1 MQTGISERA
10 RMLMLFTIVLTMFME
25 MLNAS
30 LMNVAIPSIKA
41 DFHADALSVRWLI
54 SGYAFGFGMTLLL
67 AGNLADTWGHRLIY
81 LLGMAIFTTCSA
93 WSMLAPGIVSLIAA
107 RMGQGIGNAMVAP
120 QMLAFMQ
127 ILFSPVERVRKL
139 PYLGVSAAMGTMLGP
154 VLGGGLISPDAGG
167 LGWRAVF
174 AMDLAGGLAALLCG
188 LAFLPKGT
196 AQGRRPASVIGTLL
210 LSGAAAC
217 LMMAFMCWGRESRF
231 NYPVGFMALA
241 VMLGL
246 ACRQWLAADRTRE
259 AIFSPELTGY
269 SNLLTGALMTVGL
282 AAGHGSFLV
291 IFNFAMQ
298 HGRGHSAF
306 HAGLMYLPFGC
317 GVLIGLIL
325 LGRRFL
331 VQHGRRVLALGALL
345 MAFGA
350 SCVMAVLGSSD
361 MPLLWAIPGCVVAGI
376 GGGMSS
382 GCLGP
387 VAVAWVHVQHAGMAS
402 ALLRLGQQM
411 GMVLGSVLIVQ
422 PYFADSGSWGYP
434 KELMAI
440 FGLQALLVVVA
451 LLALRLN
458 TPLFPMA
465 RPVPA
470 VEGAIAA

>member
-10 RMLMLFTIVLTMFME
+10 RMLILLTIVLTMFME

-41 DFHADALSVRWLI
+41 DFHADALSARWLI
-54 SGYAFGFGMTLLL
+54 SGYAFGFGMSLLL
-67 AGNLADTWGHRLIY
+67 AGNLADIWGHRLIY
-81 LLGMAIFTTCSA
+81 LTGMAIFTACSG
-93 WSMLAPGIVSLIAA
+93 WSMLAPGIGSLIAA
-107 RMGQGIGNAMVAP
+107 RIGQGIGNAMVAP

-154 VLGGGLISPDAGG
+154 VLGGGLISQDAGG
-167 LGWRAVF
+167 MGWRAVF
-174 AMDLAGGLAALLCG
+174 AMDMAGGLAALLCG
-188 LAFLPKGT
+188 MLFLPRGT
-196 AQGRRPASVIGTLL
+196 ARGGRPTGVMGTLL
-210 LSGAAAC
+210 LSGAIAC

-231 NYPVGFMALA
+231 HYPAGFMVLA
-241 VMLGL
+241 VLLGL
-246 ACRQWLAADRTRE
+246 ACRQWLAADTRRE
-259 AIFSPELTGY
+259 AIFSPELASYT
-269 SNLLTGALMTVGL
+269 NLLTGTLMTVGL
-282 AAGHGSFLV
+282 AASHGSFLV

-317 GVLIGLIL
+317 GALTGLML

-331 VQHGRRVLALGALL
+331 VQYGRRVLALGALL
-345 MAFGA
+345 IAFGA

-376 GGGMSS
+376 GCGMSS

-387 VAVAWVHVQHAGMAS
+387 VAVAWVHIQHAGMAA

-434 KELMAI
+434 KELLAI
-440 FGLQALLVVVA
+440 LSLQAVLVMVA

-458 TPLFPMA
+458 APLFPVT
-465 RPVPA
+465 RPAPT
-470 VEGAIAA
+470 VEGAIVA